1 MEKKWYVVHTY
12 SGYEQ
17 KVKEALEERIRTSGM
32 ADQFAEI
39 IVPSEIIME
48 RVKGQAKK
56 SQRTIFPGYIIV
68 QMEMTEDTW
77 YLVRNTPKVTGFVG
91 YGMKPT
97 PLPDE
102 EIKDIVSAIQEGKGK
117 VKPKIRFDKGDN
129 VKVIEGPFSNFTGSV
144 EEIKPEKGKVKVLL
158 NIFGR
163 TTPVELDFMQ
173 IEKNVKGACT
183 MAKKV
188 VAMVKLQLSAG
199 QATPSPPVGP
209 ALGQHGVNIMEF
221 CKAFNERTK
230 TQEGTIIPV
239 LITIFSDRT
248 FTFITKTP
256 PVSFLLKKAVK
267 LAKGA
272 NNPRKETV
280 GKVTKSQ
287 VQEIA
292 QLKMPDL
299 NAKDLSGAMRI
310 VEGSARSMGLEVVE
324 G

>member
-1 MEKKWYVVHTY
+1 MDSSMEKKWYVVHTY

-32 ADQFAEI
+32 EEHFAEI

-68 QMEMTEDTW
+68 QMDMTEDTW

-117 VKPKIRFDKGDN
+117 IKPKIRFDKGDN

-173 IEKNVKGACT
+173 IEK
-183 MAKKV
+183 M
-188 VAMVKLQLSAG
+188 
-199 QATPSPPVGP
+199 
-209 ALGQHGVNIMEF
+209 
-221 CKAFNERTK
+221 
-230 TQEGTIIPV
+230 
-239 LITIFSDRT
+239 
-248 FTFITKTP
+248 
-256 PVSFLLKKAVK
+256 
-267 LAKGA
+267 
-272 NNPRKETV
+272 
-280 GKVTKSQ
+280 
-287 VQEIA
+287 
-292 QLKMPDL
+292 
-299 NAKDLSGAMRI
+299 
-310 VEGSARSMGLEVVE
+310 
-324 G
+324 